1 MEYTEPS
8 LHSLA
13 PAAYGIPW
21 VPEIPSQ
28 WQQGTE
34 PGVTAVTTVFG
45 NTAWPAPSSDPGGPQ
60 PPQARPPAPANTA
73 RPAPRSDP
81 RGPQPPQARP
91 APPPQT
97 PLAAPHPPAP

>member
-1 MEYTEPS
+1 MEYTEPT

-60 PPQARPPAPANTA
+60 PPQAPPPPPPENPPPPPRHRPP
-73 RPAPRSDP
+73 
-81 RGPQPPQARP
+81 G
-91 APPPQT
+91 APPP
-97 PLAAPHPPAP
+97 PRPPPPPPPNPPP